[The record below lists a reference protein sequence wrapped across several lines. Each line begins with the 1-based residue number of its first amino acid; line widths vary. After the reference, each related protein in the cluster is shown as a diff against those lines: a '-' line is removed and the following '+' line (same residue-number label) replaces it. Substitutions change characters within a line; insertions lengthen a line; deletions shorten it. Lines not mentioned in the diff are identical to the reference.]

1 VRTAVLFMLFG
12 ICCLQA
18 CTSTDSK
25 EPVEPAPVAA
35 QAPPPYETKLNLTSQ
50 QRFREV
56 LSLLENGR
64 PGPARAELLLYLQE
78 KPKSAIGRDMMA
90 QIDLPATEYFPE
102 DYREIQLAP
111 GQSLSTLA
119 EAYLGS
125 VYQFYALAKYNDIDK
140 PRNLRTGQ
148 TLRIPLTEVSLEVFA
163 ARDSGEAPAPAAAT
177 GDAAK
182 PKAPGQASADK
193 VKAVAEVEKAGA
205 VAPAEAVDVEQ
216 LHREALN
223 AYRAQDLDKAI
234 GLWDQVLVL
243 DPDHESARLYRSQS
257 LELQEKLRKMN

>member
-1 VRTAVLFMLFG
+1 VRTAVLFILFG

-18 CTSTDSK
+18 CTSTGSK
-25 EPVEPAPVAA
+25 EPAEIAPVAVEV
-35 QAPPPYETKLNLTSQ
+35 APTYETKPNLSSQ

-78 KPKSAIGRDMMA
+78 KPKSAIGGDMME

-119 EAYLGS
+119 QEYLGS

-148 TLRIPLTEVSLEVFA
+148 TMRIPLTETSLAVFA
-163 ARDSGEAPAPAAAT
+163 AGDSGEAPAPTAASD
-177 GDAAK
+177 DAVNTK
-182 PKAPGQASADK
+182 VSGQESVNK
-193 VKAVAEVEKAGA
+193 VEAAAEVETAETA
-205 VAPAEAVDVEQ
+205 VSAEAVDVEQ

-257 LELQEKLRKMN
+257 LELQKKLRNMN

>member
-1 VRTAVLFMLFG
+1 MRTAVLFILFG

-18 CTSTDSK
+18 CTGTGEK
-25 EPVEPAPVAA
+25 EPAETAPVAVEV
-35 QAPPPYETKLNLTSQ
+35 APIYETKLNLSSQ

-78 KPKSAIGRDMMA
+78 KPKSAIGGDLME
-90 QIDLPATEYFPE
+90 QIELPATEYFPE

-119 EAYLGS
+119 QEYLGS

-148 TLRIPLTEVSLEVFA
+148 TMRIPLTETSLAVFA
-163 ARDSGEAPAPAAAT
+163 ARDSGEASAPTAA
-177 GDAAK
+177 GDDAVSTK
-182 PKAPGQASADK
+182 VSGQESVNK
-193 VKAVAEVEKAGA
+193 VEAVAE
-205 VAPAEAVDVEQ
+205 VEQ

-257 LELQEKLRKMN
+257 LELQKKLRNMN